1 LAVYT
6 NCVELIEQRA
16 PQPENRG
23 SALGNEAPR
32 EESEKIDLQKGAR
45 KKPNIMQQVIEM
57 QRRREQAKRQKEIQQ
72 ERGIER

>member
-32 EESEKIDLQKGAR
+32 EESEKIQKGAR